1 MHVARRP
8 LHAFILV
15 AALATLAL
23 PAFPAAAAQAP
34 AAALGG
40 QAGAGHFNVG
50 ATHSPELLQA
60 LAGPLS
66 PTALAHP
73 MASAMISAAVAAP
86 AVASP
91 DAAIAGAAQGI
102 DVASGQHAGGPINWA
117 QVAGAGYQFAAV
129 KATEGNYYVNPY
141 YATDLPAAKAAGLSV
156 IGYGFANP
164 YPDSVPSNGTAAQQA
179 QYLVTK
185 AKVASGVP
193 PLMLDI
199 EYNPYAASEK
209 KGNEC
214 YGITTAA
221 MVTWISQFVAEVQ
234 SLTGHVPI
242 IYTTQDWWST
252 CTGNS
257 AAFGHDPIW
266 LANYSTTPPLP
277 AGWSTWALWQ
287 YSSSGNV
294 PGISGYTDLDQMN
307 PAAVPLFAPGTQ
319 NATAGSAV
327 TPVTVSPFT
336 VTSSPALVY
345 AATGLPPGLSV
356 NPASGQVSGIPTAAG
371 AYQVTVTA
379 TAGNATGSAS
389 FTWNVSSKVTV
400 TSPGTLSTVAG
411 NPVDQQVDAADSA
424 TGQTLSYS
432 ATGLPPGLSISSQG
446 LVTGWPAPPAGTHQV
461 TVTVTD
467 ALKASGSASFSW
479 TVTAAPNTG
488 PAGPVRLG
496 LAGKC
501 LDDTAGS
508 SANGTKIQTWSCN
521 GDGAQNWTAAQDR
534 TVRIQGKCLSVAG
547 SATANGSKV
556 ALETCSGAASQQW
569 QPGTGAQLVNP
580 ASGRC
585 LDDTGASTANG
596 VAVQIWAC
604 TGQPNQKWTLPAGP
618 VMSQIPGHCVDD
630 ANGSSVNGNP
640 IELGSCDGSSAQ
652 NWTVEPDGTVRILG
666 SCLEAPAAS
675 SGSPL
680 DLNGCGSGSAAQ
692 QWRVVAEGA
701 GAELQNPQS
710 GLCLADPGDIT
721 TSGTRLVVGACSAAD
736 PGADWR
742 IQ

>member
-8 LHAFILV
+8 LHAFILA
-15 AALATLAL
+15 AALATLAV
-23 PAFPAAAAQAP
+23 PALPAAAAHAP

-40 QAGAGHFNVG
+40 PAGAGHFNVG
-50 ATHSPELLQA
+50 ATHSPELLRA

-86 AVASP
+86 AVA
-91 DAAIAGAAQGI
+91 AIAGAAQGI
-102 DVASGQHAGGPINWA
+102 DVASGQHAAGPINWA

-141 YATDLPAAKAAGLSV
+141 YATDLPAAQAAGLSV
-156 IGYGFANP
+156 IGYAFANP
-164 YPDSVPSNGTAAQQA
+164 YPGNGTAAQQA
-179 QYLVTK
+179 QYLVSHAT
-185 AKVASGVP
+185 VASGVP

-199 EYNPYAASEK
+199 EYDPYTATEAHS
-209 KGNEC
+209 NEC
-214 YGITTAA
+214 YGLTTAA
-221 MVTWISQFVAEVQ
+221 MVTWISQFVAGTQ
-234 SLTGHVPI
+234 SLTGRLPI

-257 AAFGHDPIW
+257 AAFGKDPIW

-287 YSSSGNV
+287 YSSTGNV
-294 PGISGYTDLDQMN
+294 PGISGYTDLDQLN
-307 PAAVPLFAPGTQ
+307 PAVLPLFAPGTQ
-319 NATAGSAV
+319 TAVAGSAV
-327 TPVTVSPFT
+327 TPPPVHAFTVS
-336 VTSSPALVY
+336 SSPAAAF
-345 AATGLPPGLSV
+345 AATGLPPGLSI
-356 NPASGQVSGIPTAAG
+356 NPASGQISGIPTAAG

-400 TSPGTLSTVAG
+400 TSPGTVSTVAG
-411 NPVDQQVDAADSA
+411 SPVDQQVHAADSA
-424 TGQTLSYS
+424 TGQTLLYS

-446 LVTGWPAPPAGTHQV
+446 LVAGWPAPPAGIYKV

-488 PAGPVRLG
+488 PAGPVRLD

-501 LDDTAGS
+501 LDDRAGS

-521 GDGAQNWTAAQDR
+521 GDGAQNWTVAQDR

-556 ALETCSGAASQQW
+556 VLEACSGAASQQW
-569 QPGTGAQLVNP
+569 QVGTGAELVNP
-580 ASGRC
+580 VSGRC

-596 VAVQIWAC
+596 VLVQIWAC
-604 TGQPNQKWTLPAGP
+604 TGQRNQKWTLPAGP
-618 VMSQIPGHCVDD
+618 VTSQIPGHCVDD

-692 QWRVVAEGA
+692 QWRVVAAGA
-701 GAELQNPQS
+701 GAELQNPRS

-721 TSGTRLVVGACSAAD
+721 TSGTRLVAGACSAAD
-736 PGADWR
+736 PGGDWR
-742 IQ
+742 IR